1 MPPVESILR
10 TPDGLALVCEHH
22 LRPDT
27 HARAEI
33 VIVHGYA
40 EHAGRYAELVA
51 ALTAAG
57 FACHLIELRGHG
69 RSGGVRGYVRR
80 FDDYLDDLDLFL
92 RQLDEI
98 QPPGSSAVPRI
109 LVGHSLGG
117 LISLAYVLR
126 RPEAFAA
133 LAVSSPFLYPAIKAP
148 AFKVWLASL
157 VARLAPTRLMK
168 SEIASRWLSHDPAVV
183 AAYDRDPLVFKT
195 LSPHWFFEI
204 RQAQEDILARAG
216 EIRLPA
222 LFLLGDGDRIAD
234 PARSRQVFE
243 RLGSAEKQLV
253 VYPGFFHEI
262 LNEVERARVVQDL
275 LGWLDQRTSTVVRS
289 I

>member
-22 LRPDT
+22 LRPDP
-27 HARAEI
+27 RADI

-80 FDDYLDDLDLFL
+80 FGDYLDDLDLFL
-92 RQLDEI
+92 QRIGEI
-98 QPPGSSAVPRI
+98 QPLGSSAVPRI

-126 RPEAFAA
+126 RPDAFAA
-133 LAVSSPFLYPAIKAP
+133 LAVSSPFLYPAIEAP
-148 AFKVWLASL
+148 ALKVWLASII
-157 VARLAPTRLMK
+157 ARLAPTHLMK

-183 AAYDRDPLVFKT
+183 AAYDRDPFVFKT

-204 RQAQEDILARAG
+204 RQAQEDLLARAG

-222 LFLLGDGDRIAD
+222 LFLLGEDDHIAD
-234 PARSRQVFE
+234 PTRSRQVFE

-253 VYPGFFHEI
+253 AYPGFFHEI
-262 LNEVERARVVQDL
+262 LNEVERARVVRDL
-275 LGWLDQRTSTVVRS
+275 LGWLDQRTGNDV
-289 I
+289 

>member
-1 MPPVESILR
+1 MPPVESTLR
-10 TPDGLALVCEHH
+10 TPDGLTLVAEHHH
-22 LRPDT
+22 LRPDR
-27 HARAEI
+27 RADI

-40 EHAGRYAELVA
+40 EHAGRYAELIA
-51 ALTAAG
+51 ALDAAG

-80 FDDYLDDLDLFL
+80 FGDYLDDLDLFL
-92 RQLDEI
+92 RRIDEI
-98 QPPGSSAVPRI
+98 QFSGRSVPRI

-117 LISLAYVLR
+117 LISLAYILQ
-126 RPEAFAA
+126 RPDAFAA
-133 LAVSSPFLYPAIKAP
+133 LAVSSPFLYPAIEAS
-148 AFKVWLASL
+148 ALKVWLASV

-204 RQAQEDILARAG
+204 RQAQEDLLARAG

-222 LFLLGDGDRIAD
+222 LFLLGDADCIAA

-243 RLGSAEKQLV
+243 RLGSTEKQLV

-275 LGWLDQRTSTVVRS
+275 LGWMDQRLSS
-289 I
+289 